1 MKWTVSLVVAAAVSV
16 SSVAYAADS
25 AAGKPARKPVEL
37 KTLDQK
43 FSYVVGM
50 NMGGSLK
57 KLGVK
62 IDVGAL
68 MRGLADG
75 LGARK
80 PALTEKEATG
90 VMRDVRERIMQ
101 RTKGDGEKEKN
112 VGKNNL
118 EAGAAFLAA
127 NAKKKGVITTKSGLQ
142 YVVLKE
148 GAGPKPTANDV
159 VRVHYSGTLI
169 DGTEF
174 DSSYKRGKPATFPV
188 GGVIAG
194 WTEALQ
200 LMNVGAKYRLVIPG
214 KLAYGARGAGRTI
227 GPNAVLIF
235 EVELLGIGEARKEER
250 NRGR

>member
-1 MKWTVSLVVAAAVSV
+1 MKWSVSLVVAAAVLV
-16 SSVAYAADS
+16 SSMAYAADS
-25 AAGKPARKPVEL
+25 ATGKTAPAPSQM

-50 NMGGSLK
+50 KMGGSLRR
-57 KLGVK
+57 LGVK

-75 LGARK
+75 LGGRK
-80 PALTEKEATG
+80 SALTDEEATRVLRDLRERTMQPAKRDTEKEE
-90 VMRDVRERIMQ
+90 D
-101 RTKGDGEKEKN
+101 
-112 VGKNNL
+112 VGKKNL
-118 EAGAAFLAA
+118 DAGAAFLAA
-127 NAKKKGVITTKSGLQ
+127 NAKKKGVTTTKSGLQ
-142 YVVLKE
+142 YVVIKE
-148 GAGPKPTANDV
+148 GAGPKPTADDA

-200 LMNVGAKYRLVIPG
+200 LMNVGAKYRLFVPG
-214 KLAYGARGAGRTI
+214 KLAYGARGAGQTI

-235 EVELLGIGEARKEER
+235 QVELLGINNAPKTE
-250 NRGR
+250 

>member
-1 MKWTVSLVVAAAVSV
+1 MKWTVSLVMAAAVLV
-16 SSVAYAADS
+16 SSMAYAADS
-25 AAGKPARKPVEL
+25 ATGKTAPAAPEM

-57 KLGVK
+57 SLGVK

-75 LGARK
+75 LSGRK
-80 PALTEKEATG
+80 PALTEAEATG
-90 VMRDVRERIMQ
+90 VMSDVRERIMQ
-101 RTKGDGEKEKN
+101 RAKEDVEKGKD
-112 VGKNNL
+112 VGKKNL

-127 NAKKKGVITTKSGLQ
+127 NAKRKGVTTTKSGLQ
-142 YVVLKE
+142 YVVIKE
-148 GAGPKPTANDV
+148 GAGPKPTANDA
-159 VRVHYSGTLI
+159 VRVHYRGTLI

-188 GGVIAG
+188 GGVIPG

-200 LMNVGAKYRLVIPG
+200 LMNVGAKCRLFIPG
-214 KLAYGARGAGRTI
+214 ELAYGARGAGPTI

-235 EVELLGIGEARKEER
+235 EVELLGIGDAPEKDPS
-250 NRGR
+250 GRR